1 MTYYSQRKSVKDGVA
16 IAPNNRYG
24 TRNEM
29 ERQFHLY
36 CASACTNA
44 DGNEIDSIEWG
55 TLEQGVVERK
65 VYRNPAP
72 EPEPTPEEPDDETGN
87 AE

>member
-1 MTYYSQRKSVKDGVA
+1 MTYYSQRKSIKNGEPQT
-16 IAPNNRYG
+16 INNRYG
-24 TRNEM
+24 GRADM

-44 DGNEIDSIEWG
+44 DGYEVDSIEWG
-55 TLEQGVVERK
+55 TVEHGVIERK
-65 VYRNPAP
+65 CYIKQP
-72 EPEPTPEEPDDETGN
+72 EPEP